1 MRRRAWLVLTVCVA
15 LVACGWFVWSNA
27 VSGTSR
33 VEKEDVDAFG
43 NPVVG
48 VKDFSAVD
56 SSDSIWDGPLVY
68 SATALPMKASAADEA
83 TIESLIKRSIELEFQ
98 AMVSAN
104 KSAVSAIKDSYATIY
119 SDRLGDLDKHSAYID
134 TNAQLLA
141 QDGYLQLELVMT
153 RFELKGLEV
162 EGDSARAIAEE
173 EDRSVRQKVNPDQK
187 TPDTIELKG
196 GRQLE
201 FLLERV
207 GGAWQI
213 VADRWVLLPGY
224 EP

>member
-1 MRRRAWLVLTVCVA
+1 MRRRVWLVLTVCVA
-15 LVACGWFVWSNA
+15 LLECGWLVWSNA
-27 VSGTSR
+27 ASGTSR

-68 SATALPMKASAADEA
+68 SATALPMKASAAYEA
-83 TIESLIKRSIELEFQ
+83 AIKSLAKRSIELEFR

-104 KSAVSAIKDSYATIY
+104 ESAVSAIKDSYATIY
-119 SDRLGDLDKHSAYID
+119 SNRLGDLDKHSAYID

-141 QDGYLQLELVMT
+141 QDGYVQLELVMT

-173 EDRSVRQKVNPDQK
+173 EDRSV
-187 TPDTIELKG
+187 
-196 GRQLE
+196 
-201 FLLERV
+201 
-207 GGAWQI
+207 W
-213 VADRWVLLPGY
+213 
-224 EP
+224 